1 MLQEKEIR
9 TLMDLG
15 LTVIQAKTYL
25 TLIKLGESSIKE
37 IAKASDVARQNIYQ
51 VMPALQQLGLVE
63 RIMGAPSSYKATPIE
78 SAVSIL
84 LQYRNKKSVE
94 LQEQAKKLVDNF
106 RVNNFKIPL
115 NEENDQFIVT
125 SEGILLQKRLVNQL
139 HNAQTSI
146 DTVSTWK
153 VCTGMISYY
162 AKDITQL
169 MKKGVRFRAFTDNNP
184 EKRTPKFLED
194 LRKNPY
200 FEIRY
205 SNSTVT
211 IKMTIRDR
219 KEVNVCV
226 STTPN
231 RGFPNVWSDNPV
243 FAKLATDSFEYMWDA
258 ASEGKATTSQGKSVK
273 HKVPK
278 KAALLKN

>member
-1 MLQEKEIR
+1 LLQDKEIK

-25 TLIKLGESSIKE
+25 TLVKLGESTIKE
-37 IAKASDVARQNIYQ
+37 VAKASDVARQNIYQ
-51 VMPALQQLGLVE
+51 IMPTLQQLGLVE
-63 RIMGAPSSYKATPIE
+63 RIMGSPSSYKATPIE
-78 SAVSIL
+78 TAISIL
-84 LQYRNKKSVE
+84 LQYRNKKSTE

-106 RVNNFKIPL
+106 HTNNFKISL
-115 NEENDQFIVT
+115 HDENDQFIVT
-125 SEGILLQKRLVNQL
+125 SEGVLLQKRLVNQL

-162 AKDITQL
+162 AKDIKQI
-169 MKKGVRFRAFTDNNP
+169 MKRGVRFRAFTDNNP
-184 EKRTPKFLED
+184 ENKTPKFLED
-194 LRKNPY
+194 LQKNPH

-205 SNSTVT
+205 STSPVT

-231 RGFPNVWSDNPV
+231 RGFPNMWSDNPV

-258 ASEGKATTSQGKSVK
+258 SSEEKTITSQTKNVK
-273 HKVPK
+273 HELPK
-278 KAALLKN
+278 KLAPLKN